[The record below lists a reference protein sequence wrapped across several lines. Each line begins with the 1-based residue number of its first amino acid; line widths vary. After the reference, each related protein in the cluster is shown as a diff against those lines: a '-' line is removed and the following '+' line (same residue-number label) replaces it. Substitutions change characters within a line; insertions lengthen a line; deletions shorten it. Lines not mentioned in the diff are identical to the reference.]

1 MRPLLSL
8 LLSLLLLTAASPSQ
22 TQNVYEIYAIEYA
35 KRPAPVCAADIAVG
49 GKSTDSVGMSF
60 YIWYLKGDNGKRIV
74 VDAGFWEDLIGGD
87 TSLMSY
93 RRPDLGLRRINVDP
107 DSVTDLVITHPHW
120 DHIDGM
126 DLFPNATVWM
136 QKKDYAY
143 FVGDAWQAGGYTVGL
158 VKRDVLKI
166 AKANTDGRLRLVEG
180 DSLEIIPGV
189 RVFTGSG
196 HSFGSQRLLVDARP
210 SRILLASDD
219 SWFTYNLINELS
231 VPLTFDQKAYVQE
244 LQRMKKHVASSD
256 QIVTG
261 HDAREL
267 ARFPLVADRV
277 VKIR

>member
-35 KRPAPVCAADIAVG
+35 KRPAPVCAANIAVG

-244 LQRMKKHVASSD
+244 LQRMKTHVASSD